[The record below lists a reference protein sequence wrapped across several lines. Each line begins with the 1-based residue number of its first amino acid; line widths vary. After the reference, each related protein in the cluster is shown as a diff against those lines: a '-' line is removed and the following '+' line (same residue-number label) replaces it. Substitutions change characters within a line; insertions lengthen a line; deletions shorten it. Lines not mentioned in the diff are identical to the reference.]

1 MTSIIIQKQVVRV
14 EKLVGERNK
23 FRQVAFKKKLVLDEK
38 KRFDE
43 REKKIEDR
51 QNETEK
57 QVSNKIPVARLG
69 ILDVI
74 KNFIFQTLLGAFVIK
89 ILPYLPK
96 LKDVLSFG
104 LKATDF
110 LVSFSGKILNAFVTS
125 VDKVYQIVDFG
136 KQQAKLLGGDKGLQN
151 YNKSL
156 DLANKVM
163 NSMFIAAMLFSD
175 LAESDSRASVGQ
187 QAVGF
192 IKDRVVERGAQQV
205 AEQAAIRGAAQIS
218 TRAAAGA
225 VAGVGLLSSALGEG
239 AFQLRKFTNK
249 IQKDADLA
257 FNEAQNDKNPF
268 MRFIKTSFYG
278 AFVRPGMMFTNFL
291 LNGLGTLL
299 DVIGAPFRYAVE
311 LINFGI
317 MFLMDDVDGMKT
329 QRENLGKF
337 DARIREQIREM
348 VNTLSFGT
356 LAKNKGSFG
365 SLFGNEATKA
375 MGYASGGEVTRGGEV
390 VGGTI
395 GRTLKRQKVS
405 RVIEVP
411 TAPLI
416 PGVDAGGLSQ
426 YTYDPTTKNID
437 AFFPNPKDPKYVNP
451 NQLIT
456 RSYGVVSNVPFLSPL
471 LEASIKILMGDLP
484 SSGDYN
490 AIGTSLNNFIN
501 TLLDK
506 TAVPGKKTAVSDEIG
521 SIDISS
527 WARKAAEDSI
537 ASSASSILSDLEY
550 QFSLKKSGGGDGPNP
565 SAQKGP
571 GAGDNP
577 LAQFAGEAQFVI
589 GDSIAHGFAGRSGNG
604 GDADDTKVGRSA
616 AKVLEILKA
625 RGDKLKGALVDL
637 STGIANSTGD
647 FASVEAQLSYLKTIG
662 ARVRILGVSNKFS
675 KDNNGINEKL
685 SQIVSKYGFYF
696 YGGYK
701 GGSDGVHGTDS
712 DYRELKQKRE
722 KETSASM
729 QSPDGPTS
737 SLVPAGGLKGLTDAD
752 WSELAYIVSGE
763 AGPGDDIY
771 GVSAAVLNRVASP
784 AWPNTISAVGRQSG
798 QFEAVYKGMARYD
811 KKLAETLK
819 KNQGKIAAA
828 LIRLNGRDSFKGTQE
843 YANMGPGDV
852 KFDARGNFYHYSQQ
866 RTKKDP
872 PPKNPDQSWRKWIAT
887 AHQGGYISKDQIT
900 LTHYGEYVIDADSVK
915 SFGGEFYDLINQTET
930 IYQRKNAAEILIQ
943 ILSQYTEDGY
953 PETEDDY
960 TYYIPQQ
967 ETVTVLLPQIIMTGG
982 LSGGSGGGYEDP
994 SQDNLFM

>member
-23 FRQVAFKKKLVLDEK
+23 FRQVAFKKKLALDEK

-89 ILPYLPK
+89 ILPQLPK

-175 LAESDSRASVGQ
+175 LAESDSRASIGQ

-205 AEQAAIRGAAQIS
+205 AQQAAIRGAAQIS

-317 MFLMDDVDGMKT
+317 MFLTDDVDGMKT

-426 YTYDPTTKNID
+426 YAHDPTTKNID

-456 RSYGVVSNVPFLSPL
+456 RSYGVISNVPFLSPL

-537 ASSASSILSDLEY
+537 ASSASSILSNLEY

-604 GDADDTKVGRSA
+604 SNDSDTKVGRKPA
-616 AKVLEILKA
+616 EILEILRSK
-625 RGDKLKGALVDL
+625 GESLKGSLIDL
-637 STGIANSTGD
+637 STGIANNSSDIAT
-647 FASVEAQLSYLKTIG
+647 VEAQLSYLKSIG
-662 ARVRILGVSNKFS
+662 ARVRVLGVGNQWSQKNGDINS
-675 KDNNGINEKL
+675 KLKSL
-685 SQIVSKYGFYF
+685 VSKYGFYF
-696 YGGYK
+696 YGGFDAK
-701 GGSDGVHGTDS
+701 DDKLGVHGTPS
-712 DYRELKQKRE
+712 SYEFLKQKRE
-722 KETSASM
+722 TDTA
-729 QSPDGPTS
+729 PTKGS
-737 SLVPAGGLKGLTDAD
+737 EGRGGLETGKGYG
-752 WSELAYIVSGE
+752 S
-763 AGPGDDIY
+763 AG
-771 GVSAAVLNRVASP
+771 
-784 AWPNTISAVGRQSG
+784 
-798 QFEAVYKGMARYD
+798 
-811 KKLAETLK
+811 
-819 KNQGKIAAA
+819 GKIAGE
-828 LIRLNGRDSFKGTQE
+828 LGRFIYQKLRSPQQFQAITEHPEFGGVRGTH
-843 YANMGPGDV
+843 ADGS
-852 KFDARGNFYHYSQQ
+852 YHYEGRAIDIGAYTREQAPILKVISEFNLL
-866 RTKKDP
+866 KGVKP
-872 PPKNPDQSWRKWIAT
+872 VELLHGKNASGHSDHVHVAYKE
-887 AHQGGYISKDQIT
+887 GGPVSKTDYA
-900 LTHYGEYVIDADSVK
+900 LTHPREYIIDADSVK
-915 SFGGEFYDLINQTET
+915 SFGGEFYDLINQVET
-930 IYQRKNAAEILIQ
+930 ISQRKNAAEILIQ

-967 ETVTVLLPQIIMTGG
+967 ETVTVLPPQIIMTGG